1 MFPYGGVVKMII
13 SHVRISSILIIA
25 GIFLF
30 GCGGGGDDGGG
41 GGGGSTPS
49 NVFESAYK
57 ILNTFVVPTETHST
71 SIYSSASGHGSGCS
85 SGGGISRDEL
95 TAFVKSQTPYSLCGT
110 QNNEF
115 ENPLCIYP
123 GQNAYR
129 TLEVSAHPEYPD
141 AEQEMI
147 FIKLNE
153 GQVRFTHTYESSRYE
168 FEYKAYNANNACNV
182 ENIFNFEGAD
192 IEGSYSSLVVSLD
205 QNGVP
210 ITRLAGSLSCDS
222 RECSGTI
229 GINDLS
235 YDSQNESW
243 LGQMEFEGVQYDM
256 IATLSP
262 NKKIAVFVGC
272 LDPPE
277 SQDIPSSC
285 VFVGASK

>member
-1 MFPYGGVVKMII
+1 MVI
-13 SHVRISSILIIA
+13 SHVRIPSILIIV

-41 GGGGSTPS
+41 GGGSTPS
-49 NVFESAYK
+49 NVFESAYR

-71 SIYSSASGHGSGCS
+71 SIYSFGSGHGSGCS
-85 SGGGISRDEL
+85 SGGGISRSEL
-95 TAFVKSQTPYSLCGT
+95 TAFVKSETPYSLCGT

-123 GQNAYR
+123 GNNAYR
-129 TLEVSAHPEYPD
+129 THEMAAHPEHPD
-141 AEQEMI
+141 AEQEI
-147 FIKLNE
+147 IVIKLDFGE
-153 GQVRFTHTYESSRYE
+153 VKITHTRENSDYEL
-168 FEYKAYNANNACNV
+168 EYQAENANNECNV
-182 ENIFNFEGAD
+182 ETTFNFKEAD
-192 IEGSYSSLVVSLD
+192 VEGSYNSLVVSMD

-222 RECSGTI
+222 GGCSGTI
-229 GINDLS
+229 EVTDLF
-235 YDSQNESW
+235 YDSLNENWS
-243 LGQMEFEGVQYDM
+243 GQIEFEGIQYDM

-277 SQDIPSSC
+277 SQGIPSSC